1 MMGKLKEINF
11 CSIKKYLISLGWTE
25 HQYKSHKTYFTFKHS
40 VSPDKIMITLT
51 NDVYDEL
58 YLARLDNAIRIL
70 AHVYKKE
77 VSVLVEEFDGV
88 SFKW

>member
-1 MMGKLKEINF
+1 MGWVEKRYE
-11 CSIKKYLISLGWTE
+11 
-25 HQYKSHKTYFTFKHS
+25 SHKTYFTFKHP

-58 YLARLDNAIRIL
+58 YLARLDNAIRIIASL
-70 AHVYKKE
+70 YKKE